1 MVNPLAH
8 SIPLRATDYVY
19 VSTHIEDREP
29 TAAEIERVKGQL
41 REIAANAH
49 REIVGDIVLGPGWLP
64 GELYAFAYTR
74 ATPEAAEAVRAHV
87 EASQGVSGD

>member
-1 MVNPLAH
+1 MVNPLNH
-8 SIPLRATDYVY
+8 SIPPRATDYVY
-19 VSTHIEDREP
+19 VSTHTENREP
-29 TAAEIERVKGQL
+29 TAPEIEQLKAQL
-41 REIAANAH
+41 RELAANAC
-49 REIVGDIVLGPGWLP
+49 REIVGDVVLGPGWLP